1 MTDQPSHCRSVTI
14 TAQNR
19 GGTIYVSS
27 DDIEGL
33 WLWGRDPT
41 QLLDSIAPAI
51 QALFKHNHGLDVTV
65 VGPKDPNGWL
75 SRIGRSL
82 TDASAPANQTDT
94 LEICPITE
102 TDLNRLHG

>member
-1 MTDQPSHCRSVTI
+1 
-14 TAQNR
+14 
-19 GGTIYVSS
+19 
-27 DDIEGL
+27 
-33 WLWGRDPT
+33 
-41 QLLDSIAPAI
+41 
-51 QALFKHNHGLDVTV
+51 V